1 MTAISEI
8 GSTLLSELKIGYSPS
23 CLNKMIKCSLY
34 PILLLFIITAI
45 VAVIVSSHCGCNAE
59 NFVKTGPVH
68 YDRLIMHPCNESL
81 KERELTAAK
90 HTARVPAGYTKY
102 FISN

>member
-1 MTAISEI
+1 
-8 GSTLLSELKIGYSPS
+8 
-23 CLNKMIKCSLY
+23 MIKCSLC

-59 NFVKTGPVH
+59 NFREDRSSIL

-81 KERELTAAK
+81 KEIELTVAK
-90 HTARVPAGYTKY
+90 HTARVPRAAKY
-102 FISN
+102 FISNEQIRLNFKMPHKAGANAVQFS